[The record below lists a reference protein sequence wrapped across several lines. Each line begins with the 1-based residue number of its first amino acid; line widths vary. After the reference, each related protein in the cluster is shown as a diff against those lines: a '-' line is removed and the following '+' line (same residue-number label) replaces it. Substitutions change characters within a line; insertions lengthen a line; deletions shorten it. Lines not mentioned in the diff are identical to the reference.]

1 MSGTGRGDER
11 RADCK
16 MTPEFLLLAN
26 LVLLLR
32 LRLLLTDAP
41 AGTIAWTVK
50 ALIELLSLGLFVPH
64 GLLIGSALVT
74 LAANVAGSLWDR
86 HRGERNAG
94 HLILGVLHLIALSVL
109 LSRAG
114 GVVFRPELLIMVQ
127 HLGTWSTFGF
137 FLTGLFDLHAL
148 KIGFGLLLA
157 ANEANLAI
165 RAVLGGLQLKP
176 GRTGGTAIDVGEY
189 NRGRVIGLLERV
201 LIYCFVLSGQFGAI
215 GFTLA
220 AKGFTR
226 FKELEDRGF
235 AEYVLIGTLL
245 SSGLAMGV
253 GVLVRFGL

>member
-1 MSGTGRGDER
+1 
-11 RADCK
+11 
-16 MTPEFLLLAN
+16 MTAEFLFYAN

-32 LRLLLTDAP
+32 LRLLLTDEPSGAK
-41 AGTIAWTVK
+41 AWGGK
-50 ALIELLSLGLFVPH
+50 AAIEVLALGLFVPSAF
-64 GLLIGSALVT
+64 LLGAVAVT
-74 LAANVAGSLWDR
+74 LAANMASAIWDR
-86 HRGERNAG
+86 RNGDRNGG
-94 HLILGVLHLIALSVL
+94 HLIVGLLHLAALSVCF
-109 LSRAG
+109 SQVGGVAFRAG
-114 GVVFRPELLIMVQ
+114 LMEAVQ
-127 HLGTWSTFGF
+127 GLAEWSTMGMIV
-137 FLTGLFDLHAL
+137 TGLFDLRVL

-165 RAVLGGLQLKP
+165 RAVLGGLNLKP
-176 GRTGGTAIDVGEY
+176 GPKTLDRSEY

-245 SSGLAMGV
+245 SSGLAMGA
-253 GVLVRFGL
+253 GVLVKFVL

>member
-1 MSGTGRGDER
+1 
-11 RADCK
+11 
-16 MTPEFLLLAN
+16 MTAEFLFYAN
-26 LVLLLR
+26 LVLVLR
-32 LRLLLTDAP
+32 LWLLLTDTP
-41 AGTIAWTVK
+41 AGARAWLRKGVVEIV
-50 ALIELLSLGLFVPH
+50 ALGLFAPQLMLGGVILIAVAVNFAGGWWDRRLGERNGGH
-64 GLLIGSALVT
+64 LLIGGIHLLLLSVFFSPAAGVSFAPGLLRGVAWMAGWTAL
-74 LAANVAGSLWDR
+74 G
-86 HRGERNAG
+86 
-94 HLILGVLHLIALSVL
+94 GVLAGPFNAHVL
-109 LSRAG
+109 K
-114 GVVFRPELLIMVQ
+114 VI
-127 HLGTWSTFGF
+127 
-137 FLTGLFDLHAL
+137 
-148 KIGFGLLLA
+148 FGLLLA

-176 GRTGGTAIDVGEY
+176 GRLNLPALDRGEY

-245 SSGLAMGV
+245 SSGLAMAA

>member
-1 MSGTGRGDER
+1 
-11 RADCK
+11 

-26 LVLLLR
+26 IVLLLR

-41 AGTIAWTVK
+41 AGTAAWAVK
-50 ALIELLSLGLFVPH
+50 AVIELVSLTLLVPH
-64 GLLIGSALVT
+64 ALLIGAALAS
-74 LAANVAGSLWDR
+74 LAANVAGGLWDR

-109 LSRAG
+109 FSRAG
-114 GVVFRPELLIMVQ
+114 GVVFRPELLVMVHQ
-127 HLGTWSTFGF
+127 LGAWSTFGGL
-137 FLTGLFDLHAL
+137 LTGLFDPHAL

-165 RAVLGGLQLKP
+165 RAGLNGLQLKP
-176 GRTGGTAIDVGEY
+176 GRSGGSALDVGEY